1 MKWGFPAR
9 SPVNENREFV
19 FKDQG
24 IRLREQGIFYVRDWV
39 RADMDFG
46 VENVA

>member
-1 MKWGFPAR
+1 MKWGFSAR

-24 IRLREQGIFYVRDWV
+24 IRLREQGIFYVRDRV
-39 RADMDFG
+39 RADVDFG
-46 VENVA
+46 IKNGA